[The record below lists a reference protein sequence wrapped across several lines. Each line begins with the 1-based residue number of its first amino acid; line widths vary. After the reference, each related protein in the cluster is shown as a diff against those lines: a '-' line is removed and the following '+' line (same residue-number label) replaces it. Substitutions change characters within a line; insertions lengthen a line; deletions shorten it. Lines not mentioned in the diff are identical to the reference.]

1 MSSAAAPAS
10 LLEREIGAQP
20 EVLARFL
27 EREGARVQALGAELG
42 RAAPSGVLIAARG
55 SSDHAAVYAKYLL
68 GLRLGVPVA
77 LAAPS
82 FATVYGRPLVLDG
95 WVVLGISQSGVS
107 PDVVSVLALARDQGC
122 PTLAITDDPASP
134 LARAAGE
141 RVLLH
146 LGGERSVAATASF
159 TTSLYALAHLCAGW
173 EGAAVES
180 ELADV
185 PERVARALDCRGP
198 ARRLAQRLAGSGVLA
213 VIGRGFGFSV
223 ALELSLKL
231 KELARVFAEPFSA
244 ADYRHGPIA
253 LASATVPAVLCDLG
267 GPARAGLDSL
277 AQELVA
283 RGAPLAILSS
293 TPGADLP
300 FPDGPEWLAPIP
312 AAVAAQRLAQELALA
327 RGLDP
332 DRPAGLTKVT
342 RTF

>member
-1 MSSAAAPAS
+1 MNSAALPAS
-10 LLEREIGAQP
+10 LLEREMGAQP

-27 EREGARVQALGAELG
+27 EREGARVQALGAALG
-42 RAAPSGVLIAARG
+42 CAAPCGVLIAARG

-107 PDVVSVLALARDQGC
+107 PDVVSVVARARAQGC
-122 PTLAITDDPASP
+122 PTLAITEDPASP
-134 LARAAGE
+134 LARAAAE
-141 RVLLH
+141 CVPLH

-159 TTSLYALAHLCAGW
+159 TTSLYALAHLCVGW
-173 EGAAVES
+173 EGAALGA
-180 ELADV
+180 ELAEV

-198 ARRLAQRLAGSGVLA
+198 ARRLAERLAASDVLA

-231 KELARVFAEPFSA
+231 KELAGVFAEPFSA

-253 LASATVPAVLCDLG
+253 LASATLPAVLFDLG
-267 GPARAGLDSL
+267 GPSRAGLDSL
-277 AQELVA
+277 AREL
-283 RGAPLAILSS
+283 RGRDAPIATLSS
-293 TPGADLP
+293 ASDADLP
-300 FPDGPEWLAPIP
+300 FPDGPEWLAPLP
-312 AAVAAQRLAQELALA
+312 AAAAAQRLAFELCLA

-332 DRPAGLTKVT
+332 DRPTGLTKVT